1 MAERRQ
7 RQVSFG
13 DGLKY
18 AMNNGMAFYELS
30 AKSGT
35 NVVDVFE
42 TLVVQI
48 IEKLIKE
55 ASAVKKVKESR
66 FDRLKRILFYK

>member
-1 MAERRQ
+1 VAERRQ

-42 TLVVQI
+42 SLVVQI
-48 IEKLIKE
+48 IEK
-55 ASAVKKVKESR
+55 
-66 FDRLKRILFYK
+66 F